1 MAGIL
6 EALQA
11 ERLAQEGRFA
21 PDDQAMKQQ
30 QFQQQQLAQRQA
42 MQQAAQQN
50 AMKQQQFQQQQAMQ
64 QQAMQKQQALDKAQ
78 QAGLSDYVNY
88 LKNPEMSPAQPEMRN
103 GQPAVNPTG
112 YGPDVKPV
120 YAMKPPE
127 AAPMTFETVS
137 RSILKNKP
145 DITPDEF
152 SAAMEKF
159 APQFA
164 MQDKMKLAQ
173 FTAVARQQ
181 ARGTAPGAGTVE
193 QQIYATALKNGKSP
207 DEAANMA
214 ANYKRS
220 QGIPGAKLTAGGD
233 IEMRQGGTS
242 AIQEAAKAKSAGA
255 EEGKTV
261 ADMPA
266 IARGTKDVLNTYE
279 LLKKDAAKAP
289 SGAAE
294 SALAS
299 LANVANVPTEGSKAQ
314 ASFEANANN
323 LYLAT
328 IRTLKG
334 TGRVMQSELQN
345 IKDASPK
352 PTDSMEVKQ
361 AKIDAHMA
369 YYKKRMEDLGF
380 DPDTGK
386 PIKGAEQPTEQPAP
400 KTINFADL
408 PE

>member
-173 FTAVARQQ
+173 FTAVAKQQ
-181 ARGTAPGAGTVE
+181 ARATAPGAGTVE

-220 QGIPGAKLTAGGD
+220 QGIPGAQLTAGGD
-233 IEMRQGGTS
+233 IQMRQGGTS
-242 AIQEAAKAKSAGA
+242 AIQESAKAKASGT
-255 EEGKTV
+255 ESGKIQ
-261 ADMPA
+261 ANLPA
-266 IARGTKDVLNTYE
+266 VIQGTKDVINAYKLVKEDIKNT
-279 LLKKDAAKAP
+279 P

-314 ASFEANANN
+314 GRFDANVNN
-323 LYLAT
+323 VYLAT
-328 IRTLKG
+328 IRSLKG
-334 TGRVMQSELQN
+334 TGRVMKTELQK
-345 IKDASPK
+345 IQESQPLK
-352 PTDSMEVKQ
+352 TDSNPVKLE
-361 AKIDAHMA
+361 KVNAHMD
-369 YYKKRMEDLGF
+369 YYEQLMRDKGF
-380 DPDTGK
+380 DPETGK
-386 PIKGAEQPTEQPAP
+386 PLEDTAPAE
-400 KTINFADL
+400 NADPMGL
-408 PE
+408 FK